1 MRLIF
6 LLLQHFMSQTL
17 IIIPTYN
24 EVDNISPLLKEI
36 FSVLPDVHILFV
48 DDSSPDGTADKI
60 ATFQVIYPMQ
70 IFLEVRQEKEGLG
83 KAYVHG
89 FEWALARNYENIFE
103 MDADLSHPA
112 IALPEMIAALEKGTD
127 VVVGSR
133 YLFGVNVVNWP
144 ILRILL
150 SMGASFYVRLITG
163 LPIKDATAGFVG
175 YKATALSKLDLSAL
189 SFVGYA
195 FQIEMKFKLWKK
207 DCSLKEIS
215 IVFVNREKGVS
226 KMNSSIIWEAIYGV
240 IYLKFESIYKR
251 R

>member
-1 MRLIF
+1 
-6 LLLQHFMSQTL
+6 MSQTL

-60 ATFQVIYPMQ
+60 AAFQASYPSQ
-70 IFLEVRQEKEGLG
+70 IFLEVRKEKEGLG

-89 FEWALARNYENIFE
+89 FQWALARAYQNIFE

-112 IALPEMIAALEKGTD
+112 KSLPQMIEALENEVD
-127 VVVGSR
+127 VIVGSR
-133 YLFGVNVVNWP
+133 YLSGVNVVNWP
-144 ILRILL
+144 IMRILL
-150 SMGASFYVRLITG
+150 SMGASIYVRLITG
-163 LPIKDATAGFVG
+163 LPVKDATAGFVG
-175 YKATALSKLDLSAL
+175 YKASALSKLELNAL

-207 DCSLKEIS
+207 GCSLKEIP
-215 IVFVNREKGVS
+215 IVFVNREKGAS

-251 R
+251 K

>member
-1 MRLIF
+1 
-6 LLLQHFMSQTL
+6 MSQTL

-36 FSVLPDVHILFV
+36 FSVLPDVHVLFV

-60 ATFQVIYPMQ
+60 AAFQASYPSQ
-70 IFLEVRQEKEGLG
+70 IFLEVRKEKEGLG

-89 FEWALARNYENIFE
+89 FQWALACDYQYVFE

-112 IALPEMIAALEKGTD
+112 RSLPQMIEALENEVD
-127 VVVGSR
+127 VIVGSR
-133 YLFGVNVVNWP
+133 YLSGVNVVNWP
-144 ILRILL
+144 IMRILL
-150 SMGASFYVRLITG
+150 SMGASIYVRLITG
-163 LPIKDATAGFVG
+163 LPVKDATAGFVG
-175 YKATALSKLDLSAL
+175 YKASALSKLELNAL

-207 DCSLKEIS
+207 GCSIKEIP

>member
-1 MRLIF
+1 
-6 LLLQHFMSQTL
+6 MSQTL

-36 FSVLPDVHILFV
+36 FSVLPDVHVLFV

-60 ATFQVIYPMQ
+60 AAFQASYPSQ
-70 IFLEVRQEKEGLG
+70 IFLEVRREKEGLG

-89 FEWALARNYENIFE
+89 FQWALARAYQNIFE

-112 IALPEMIAALEKGTD
+112 KSLPQMIEALENEVD
-127 VVVGSR
+127 VIVGSR
-133 YLFGVNVVNWP
+133 YLSGVNVVNWP
-144 ILRILL
+144 IMRILL
-150 SMGASFYVRLITG
+150 SMGASIYVRLITG
-163 LPIKDATAGFVG
+163 LPVKDATAGFVG
-175 YKATALSKLDLSAL
+175 YKASALSKLELNAL

-207 DCSLKEIS
+207 GCSLKEIP

-251 R
+251 K

>member
-1 MRLIF
+1 
-6 LLLQHFMSQTL
+6 MSQTL

-36 FSVLPDVHILFV
+36 FSVLPDVHVLFV

-60 ATFQVIYPMQ
+60 AAFQASYPSQ
-70 IFLEVRQEKEGLG
+70 IFLEVRKEKEGLG

-89 FEWALARNYENIFE
+89 FQWALACDYQYVFE

-112 IALPEMIAALEKGTD
+112 RSLPQMIEALENEVD
-127 VVVGSR
+127 VIVGSR
-133 YLFGVNVVNWP
+133 YLSGVNVVNWP
-144 ILRILL
+144 IMRILL
-150 SMGASFYVRLITG
+150 SMGASIYVRLITG
-163 LPIKDATAGFVG
+163 LPVKDATAGFVG
-175 YKATALSKLDLSAL
+175 YKASALSKLELNAL

-207 DCSLKEIS
+207 GCSLKEIP

>member
-1 MRLIF
+1 
-6 LLLQHFMSQTL
+6 MSQTL

-60 ATFQVIYPMQ
+60 AAFQASYPSQ
-70 IFLEVRQEKEGLG
+70 IFLEVRKEKEGLG

-89 FEWALARNYENIFE
+89 FQWALARAYQNIFE

-112 IALPEMIAALEKGTD
+112 KSLPQMIDALENEVD
-127 VVVGSR
+127 VIVGSR
-133 YLFGVNVVNWP
+133 YLSGVNVVNWP
-144 ILRILL
+144 IMRILL
-150 SMGASFYVRLITG
+150 SMGASIYVRLITG
-163 LPIKDATAGFVG
+163 LPVKDATAGFVG
-175 YKATALSKLDLSAL
+175 YRASALLTLDLDAL

-207 DCSLKEIS
+207 GCSLKEIP

-251 R
+251 K

>member
-1 MRLIF
+1 
-6 LLLQHFMSQTL
+6 MSQTL

-36 FSVLPDVHILFV
+36 FSVLPDVHVLFV

-60 ATFQVIYPMQ
+60 AAFQASYPSQ
-70 IFLEVRQEKEGLG
+70 IFLEVRKEKEGLG

-89 FEWALARNYENIFE
+89 FQWALARAYQNIFE

-112 IALPEMIAALEKGTD
+112 KSLPQMIDALENEVD
-127 VVVGSR
+127 VIVGSR
-133 YLFGVNVVNWP
+133 YLSGVNVVNWP
-144 ILRILL
+144 IMRILL
-150 SMGASFYVRLITG
+150 SMGASIYVRLITG
-163 LPIKDATAGFVG
+163 LPVKDATAGFVG
-175 YKATALSKLDLSAL
+175 YKASALSKLELNAL

-207 DCSLKEIS
+207 GCSLKEIP

-251 R
+251 K

>member
-1 MRLIF
+1 
-6 LLLQHFMSQTL
+6 MSQTL

-60 ATFQVIYPMQ
+60 AAFQASYPSQ
-70 IFLEVRQEKEGLG
+70 IFLEVRKEKEGLG

-89 FEWALARNYENIFE
+89 FQWALARAYQNIFE

-112 IALPEMIAALEKGTD
+112 KSLPQMIDALENEVD
-127 VVVGSR
+127 VIVGSR
-133 YLFGVNVVNWP
+133 YLSGVNVVNWP
-144 ILRILL
+144 IMRILL
-150 SMGASFYVRLITG
+150 SMGASIYVRLITG
-163 LPIKDATAGFVG
+163 LPVKDATAGFVG
-175 YKATALSKLDLSAL
+175 YKASALSKLELNAL

-207 DCSLKEIS
+207 GCSLKEIP

-251 R
+251 K